1 MSKHFKGLS
10 FPKTQGIPREV
21 EGICFLQHFWISQ
34 KDIRMNGE
42 GSVHIL
48 KALVLGDVYLNQWLC
63 LLWVRLWQKHLE
75 NQAPPPPPELYIM
88 LVLRNLACIRKAWKP
103 KEEKQSFWQKSNF
116 ALPVLTMSPN
126 NTRMLKQVSVASW
139 FQSDFF
145 QTDPRDLELFNCTFQ
160 VSGADF
166 LWLFI

>member
-48 KALVLGDVYLNQWLC
+48 KALVLGDVCLNQWLC

-75 NQAPPPPPELYIM
+75 NQAPPPRPQSCTLCWCSETLHAFGKPESQKKKNSHFGRSQILH
-88 LVLRNLACIRKAWKP
+88 C
-103 KEEKQSFWQKSNF
+103 QFWQCLLITPECWSKY
-116 ALPVLTMSPN
+116 LL
-126 NTRMLKQVSVASW
+126 Q
-139 FQSDFF
+139 
-145 QTDPRDLELFNCTFQ
+145 
-160 VSGADF
+160 ADF
-166 LWLFI
+166 KVISSRQTPEI